1 MMRAILTL
9 SVCLLATSAFAEDNK
24 PAAAQQQPP
33 ASEAKPQDPA
43 PAAKPEAATPA
54 AKPKTSA
61 HAPAPAK
68 PQQTSTPAAKPQPV
82 AMSQSKFLGL
92 LYSEIA
98 RHTPKDNKAGPGS
111 VSASFRVN
119 ASGKIEN
126 ISITNSTSAAH
137 AEVVKK
143 ILAGVKAPPP
153 PSGSFEVSQN
163 FKFH

>member
-1 MMRAILTL
+1 MMRAVLTL

-24 PAAAQQQPP
+24 PSPEQQPQ
-33 ASEAKPQDPA
+33 ASEAKPQDAA
-43 PAAKPEAATPA
+43 PAATPEAATPA

-61 HAPAPAK
+61 HPPAAAK
-68 PQQTSTPAAKPQPV
+68 PKQTSTPAAKPQPA

-98 RHTPKDNKAGPGS
+98 KHTPKDNKMGPGA
-111 VSASFRVN
+111 VTANFRVN
-119 ASGKIEN
+119 ASGRIEN
-126 ISITNSTSAAH
+126 VSITNSTSPAH

-143 ILAGVKAPPP
+143 ILASVKAPPP
-153 PSGSFEVSQN
+153 PSGSFDASQN